1 MDFAKAF
8 DKVSHR
14 ALLMKL
20 ELYGFDGMLVN
31 WIKDFLTGRRQ
42 RVVMG
47 EAVSDWL
54 DVFSGVPQGS
64 VLGPLL
70 FVIFINDMP
79 DVVKCLCK
87 LFADDTKL
95 ISIIKNPLDLT
106 SLQLDVDSL
115 VEWSNKWLMNFNEEK
130 CKFMAIN
137 NKHFNID
144 ITMNGKP
151 LKSTDNERD
160 LGIVLCSNLKW
171 DHQATLAANTAST
184 VLWQLSKA
192 FKFLSIKSFRSLYV
206 AFVRPHLEYAITAWC
221 PHTKKSIN
229 ILEKVQIRA
238 TKLVKSIKDL
248 SYEKRLE
255 ILDLSTLRERRERA
269 DLIEYF
275 KFSKG
280 LSIIDWHN
288 PNKLTNS
295 LSIEGP
301 ARSIRGEKHRLVKQ
315 NTRIS
320 QREHFLSNRVI
331 DNWNRLP
338 ADIISVENKN
348 SFKKKIDDFFK
359 ANKK

>member
-1 MDFAKAF
+1 M
-8 DKVSHR
+8 
-14 ALLMKL
+14 
-20 ELYGFDGMLVN
+20 N
-31 WIKDFLTGRRQ
+31 
-42 RVVMG
+42 
-47 EAVSDWL
+47 
-54 DVFSGVPQGS
+54 FSGVPKGS

-79 DVVKCLCK
+79 EVVKCLCK

-95 ISIIKNPLDLT
+95 ISVIKNPLDLT
-106 SLQLDVDSL
+106 SLQLDVDNL
-115 VEWSNKWLMNFNEEK
+115 VEWSNLWLMNINEEK
-130 CKFMAIN
+130 CKYMVIN
-137 NKHFNID
+137 NKHFHIN
-144 ITMNGKP
+144 ITMNGMP

-171 DHQATLAANTAST
+171 AHQATLAANTAST

-192 FKFLSIKSFRSLYV
+192 FKFLSKKSFKSLYV
-206 AFVRPHLEYAITAWC
+206 ALVRPHLEYAIAAWC
-221 PHTKKSIN
+221 PHTKKAIN

-238 TKLVKSIKDL
+238 TKLVKSIKEL

-255 ILDLSTLRERRERA
+255 ILELSTLQERRERA

-275 KFSKG
+275 KLSKG
-280 LSIIDWHN
+280 FSVIDWHN

-295 LSIEGP
+295 LSVEGP

-315 NTRIS
+315 ITRIS
-320 QREHFLSNRVI
+320 QREHFLSNRVV

-338 ADIISVENKN
+338 ANIISADTKN
-348 SFKKKIDDFFK
+348 SFKKKIDDFIK